1 MSNIVT
7 IKHGNNPPITENLEN
22 YELGYA
28 KSNKGLY
35 IKDENNGIVHLNDTS
50 KIEED
55 ISKINNKLENVSGIV
70 VSDTAPENTGAL
82 WIDTS
87 NSEEPGLAKYY
98 DSTSNQW
105 IIISASATATWG

>member
-1 MSNIVT
+1 MSNIITV
-7 IKHGNNPPITENLEN
+7 KHGTNPPITENLEN

-55 ISKINNKLENVSGIV
+55 ISKINTKLENVSGIV

-82 WIDTS
+82 CIDTS
-87 NSEEPGLAKYY
+87 SENGNGIAKYY
-98 DSTSNQW
+98 DSASNTW
-105 IIISASATATWG
+105 KEVAATWG

>member
-1 MSNIVT
+1 MSNIIT
-7 IKHGNNPPITENLEN
+7 IKHGTNPPITENLED

-55 ISKINNKLENVSGIV
+55 ISEINTKLENVSGIV
-70 VSDTAPENTGAL
+70 VSDTEPENTGAL

-87 NSEEPGLAKYY
+87 SENGNGIAKYY
-98 DSTSNQW
+98 DSASNTW
-105 IIISASATATWG
+105 KEVAATWG

>member
-1 MSNIVT
+1 MSNIIT

-55 ISKINNKLENVSGIV
+55 ISKINTKLENVSGIV
-70 VSDTAPENTGAL
+70 VSDTEPENTGAL

-87 NSEEPGLAKYY
+87 NSENGNGIAKYY
-98 DSTSNQW
+98 DSVSNTW
-105 IIISASATATWG
+105 KEVAATWG

>member
-1 MSNIVT
+1 M
-7 IKHGNNPPITENLEN
+7 
-22 YELGYA
+22 GYA

-70 VSDTAPENTGAL
+70 VSDTEPENTGAL

-87 NSEEPGLAKYY
+87 NPEELGLAKYY
-98 DSTSNQW
+98 DIKTQQW
-105 IIISASATATWG
+105 LAISASATATWG

>member
-1 MSNIVT
+1 MSNIIT
-7 IKHGNNPPITENLEN
+7 IKHGTNPPITENLEN

-55 ISKINNKLENVSGIV
+55 ISKINTKLENVSGIV
-70 VSDTAPENTGAL
+70 VSDTEPENTGAL

-87 NSEEPGLAKYY
+87 NPEESGLAKYY
-98 DSTSNQW
+98 DTETQQW
-105 IIISASATATWG
+105 VAISASATATWG